1 MRFREALKV
10 WSEFI
15 DYVLSADFDSKPYP
29 DDKFRC
35 QAPARVTYYNST
47 TRPRSRQRGEGIEAV
62 RSYIDGR

>member
-15 DYVLSADFDSKPYP
+15 DYVLSADFESTTEDRFVCEK
-29 DDKFRC
+29 R
-35 QAPARVTYYNST
+35 ARITYYNST
-47 TRPRSRQRGEGIEAV
+47 TRPRSVQRCEGVESV